1 MKPHLELN
9 PSDEAGKNEGIDT
22 SRAYDPPPGYTLV
35 KKSEDAGEF
44 DWDAITKNENREIWL
59 IRVPDGVGV
68 LSSQTRS
75 FILSKKYLDR
85 SNRNTWRIS
94 R

>member
-1 MKPHLELN
+1 MKSHLELN
-9 PSDEAGKNEGIDT
+9 PPDEAGKNEGIDT

-68 LSSQTRS
+68 HRHKLGVY
-75 FILSKKYLDR
+75 SK
-85 SNRNTWRIS
+85 
-94 R
+94 